1 MKAAIKVLGKEMLLL
16 FIKIISL
23 ALRLQNLVYI
33 SASRMWKL
41 MAGLGK
47 DISPESSAWTAAYQ
61 SIPDGSI
68 VWWCQYT
75 AEELLININFID

>member
-16 FIKIISL
+16 FIKIITL

-33 SASRMWKL
+33 SASIIWKL

-47 DISPESSAWTAAYQ
+47 DISPESSA
-61 SIPDGSI
+61 
-68 VWWCQYT
+68 
-75 AEELLININFID
+75 